1 MKNDKTEACAFKM
14 LKDKE
19 LFFVTGGDAARQRMM
34 EEIRS
39 SGSFKV
45 SESDR
50 KLAISYTLGYLSLA
64 TCWNTPISAA
74 FGVASLLYGCS

>member
-1 MKNDKTEACAFKM
+1 MEACVFKT

-50 KLAISYTLGYLSLA
+50 KLAIPYTLGYLSLA
-64 TCWNTPISAA
+64 TCWNTPIGAT